1 MRTRRRFG
9 RGGQNRVRPS
19 AMRRGVRTLGLV
31 LGTGL
36 AALGA
41 WMGLGT
47 DGAPVVARNTPLVGT
62 QITARAGEDALLI
75 VDGDTLRIRNV
86 TIRLAGIDA
95 PERGQPCEDAQ
106 GQPFD
111 AGRLAAETLVSL
123 TLSSEVRCTVLE
135 RDRYGRTV
143 ARCEAQG
150 QDVGR
155 AMVER
160 GWAFPNRHAGLDYTA
175 QGLLARA
182 GGRGLYAGRCTLPE
196 SWRRQ
201 QAG

>member
-1 MRTRRRFG
+1 
-9 RGGQNRVRPS
+9 
-19 AMRRGVRTLGLV
+19 MRRGVRTLGIA

-36 AALGA
+36 AALGV
-41 WMGLGT
+41 WMGFGT

-62 QITARAGEDALLI
+62 QIAARAGEDALLI
-75 VDGDTLRIRNV
+75 IDGDTLRIRNV

-95 PERGQPCEDAQ
+95 PERGQPCEDEK

-111 AGRLAAETLVSL
+111 AGRRAAETLVSL
-123 TLSSEVRCTVLE
+123 TLSREILCTVME

-143 ARCEAQG
+143 ARCEAHG

-155 AMVER
+155 AMVEG
-160 GWAFPNRHAGLDYTA
+160 GWAFPNRYAGLDYTA

-196 SWRRQ
+196 AWRRQ
-201 QAG
+201 QSG